1 MAEATDVVIIG
12 AGPCGLAAGASLKKA
27 GLEAILFDKGC
38 ITNSIVDY
46 PPYMSFFST
55 ARNLELEDIPFVVPD
70 GNPTRREALVYY
82 RRVADHFDLDIR
94 QYEEVEEVTG
104 EMGAFELRTRA
115 VGDGTAKSY
124 RAHSVIVATG
134 GFQAPNFL
142 GVPGE
147 DLPKVH
153 HYYREPYPYHD
164 QDVMVVGGGNS
175 AVESALD
182 LYRNGAR
189 VTLVHF
195 EGELDRGVKPWVV
208 PDITNRLKNEEIAVH
223 WKTRIAEITPRA
235 VVLRSEDSGES
246 REVENDWVFAMTG
259 WRADPV
265 LLTSL
270 GVRID
275 ADTGIPHH
283 DPATMETNVPGVYI
297 AGVLAAGHNA
307 NKIFIE
313 NGKWHGGLIARAI
326 EAVL

>member
-1 MAEATDVVIIG
+1 MSEVTDVVVIG

-27 GLEAILFDKGC
+27 GLSAILVDKGC

-46 PPYMSFFST
+46 PSYMTFFST
-55 ARNLELEDIPFVVPD
+55 AANLELEDIPFVVPD
-70 GNPTRREALVYY
+70 GKPTRREALVYY
-82 RRVADHFDLDIR
+82 RRVADHFGLDIR
-94 QYEEVEEVTG
+94 QYEEVTEVSG
-104 EMGAFELRTRA
+104 EMGAFEVRA
-115 VGDGTAKSY
+115 RARSDGEMRSY
-124 RAHSVIVATG
+124 QAHSIIMATG
-134 GFQAPNFL
+134 GFHQPNFL

-147 DLPKVH
+147 ELTKVH
-153 HYYREPYPYHD
+153 HYYREPYPFHG
-164 QDVMVVGGGNS
+164 QDVVVVGGGNS

-182 LYRNGAR
+182 LFRNGAR

-195 EGELDRGVKPWVV
+195 EDKLDRGVKPWVV
-208 PDITNRLKNEEIAVH
+208 PDITNRLDKGEIPVH
-223 WKTRIAEITPRA
+223 WRSRIAEIKPRS
-235 VVLRSEDSGES
+235 VVLRHEDSGES
-246 REVENDWVFAMTG
+246 VEIPNDWVIAMTG

-265 LLTSL
+265 LLTSV
-270 GVRID
+270 GVHVD

>member
-1 MAEATDVVIIG
+1 MSEVTDVVVIG

-27 GLEAILFDKGC
+27 GLSAILVDKGC

-46 PPYMSFFST
+46 PSYMTFFST
-55 ARNLELEDIPFVVPD
+55 AANLELEDIPFVVPD
-70 GNPTRREALVYY
+70 GKPTRREALVYY
-82 RRVADHFDLDIR
+82 RRVADHFGLDIR
-94 QYEEVEEVTG
+94 QYEEVTEVSG
-104 EMGAFELRTRA
+104 EMGAFEVRARARSDGETR
-115 VGDGTAKSY
+115 SY
-124 RAHSVIVATG
+124 QAHSIIMATG
-134 GFQAPNFL
+134 GFHQPNFL

-147 DLPKVH
+147 ELAKVH
-153 HYYREPYPYHD
+153 HYYREPYPFHG
-164 QDVMVVGGGNS
+164 QDVVVVGGGNS

-182 LYRNGAR
+182 LFRNGAR

-195 EGELDRGVKPWVV
+195 EDKLDRGVKPWVI
-208 PDITNRLKNEEIAVH
+208 PDITNRLDKGEIPVH
-223 WKTRIAEITPRA
+223 WRSRIAEIKPRS
-235 VVLRSEDSGES
+235 VVLRHEDSGES
-246 REVENDWVFAMTG
+246 VEIPNDWVIAMTG

-265 LLTSL
+265 LLTSV
-270 GVRID
+270 GVHVD